1 VEQVEEIDEEKL
13 ALIEQKKQLR
23 IEIAAIEA
31 EKAQLLE
38 EITVRKDEANRIID
52 EVNEQAAQ
60 VVAGVEKEREAVME
74 FRRTEEERITREAVK
89 VKEDASSQG
98 FKEGREEGR
107 EVVAGKA
114 INLLKN
120 LESIL
125 SQAVQEKDGVI
136 LEAEHQIL
144 ELAIAISRKI
154 VRTEITINPA
164 VIEETLKQALAKV
177 TDRDTITLYLNTT
190 DVELVT
196 KRRSEILKKL
206 DPGSRVN
213 IIEDENIEPGGLV
226 ITTNL
231 GNIDATIS
239 GQELEIDRFLKQIHE
254 QNQQE
259 T

>member
-1 VEQVEEIDEEKL
+1 
-13 ALIEQKKQLR
+13 
-23 IEIAAIEA
+23 
-31 EKAQLLE
+31 
-38 EITVRKDEANRIID
+38 
-52 EVNEQAAQ
+52 
-60 VVAGVEKEREAVME
+60 
-74 FRRTEEERITREAVK
+74 
-89 VKEDASSQG
+89 
-98 FKEGREEGR
+98 
-107 EVVAGKA
+107 
-114 INLLKN
+114 
-120 LESIL
+120 
-125 SQAVQEKDGVI
+125 VI